1 MSLSLYD
8 LTGNFLA
15 LQEMMMDPDIDQE
28 MIQDTLEAMDGD
40 YEEKLENYGKII
52 TNLSVL
58 ATGIDEEEKRL
69 KAKKKTINNQIDRLK
84 KNIKESMIALDKK
97 KIKTELYSYTIR
109 DGVPSVVIDDTDKV
123 PTEFR
128 TPQPDKIDMDGIKR
142 LLKSS
147 DKDFNEYAHLKIG
160 DSSLLMR

>member
-15 LQEMMMDPDIDQE
+15 LQEMMMDPDIDPE
-28 MIQDTLEAMDGD
+28 MIQDTIDAMDGD
-40 YEEKLENYGKII
+40 YEEKLENYGKVI

-58 ATGIDEEEKRL
+58 AAGIDEEEKRL
-69 KAKKKTINNQIDRLK
+69 KARKKTINNQIDRLK
-84 KNIKESMIALDKK
+84 KNIKESMIALGKK
-97 KIKTELYSYTIR
+97 KVKTELYSYSIR
-109 DGVPSVVIDDTDKV
+109 DGVSSVVIDDADKI
-123 PTEFR
+123 PSKFR
-128 TPQPDKIDMDGIKR
+128 TPQPDMDGIKR

-160 DSSLLMR
+160 DPSLLMR

>member
-147 DKDFNEYAHLKIG
+147 DKDFNEYAHLRIG
-160 DSSLLMR
+160 DPSLLMK

>member
-1 MSLSLYD
+1 MGMSLYS

-15 LQEMMMDPDIDQE
+15 LQEMMMDPDIDPE
-28 MIQDTLEAMDGD
+28 VIQDTIEAMDGD
-40 YEEKLENYGKII
+40 YEEKLENYGKVI

-58 ATGIDEEEKRL
+58 AAGIDEEEKRL
-69 KAKKKTINNQIDRLK
+69 KARKKTINNQIDRLK

-97 KIKTELYSYTIR
+97 KVKTQLYSYTIK
-109 DGVPSVVIDDTDKV
+109 DGVPSIVIDDTDKV
-123 PTEFR
+123 PKEFR

-142 LLKSS
+142 LLKNS

-160 DSSLLMR
+160 EPSLLMK

>member
-1 MSLSLYD
+1 MGMSLYN

-15 LQEMMMDPDIDQE
+15 LQEMMMDPDVDPE
-28 MIQDTLEAMDGD
+28 VIQDTLDAMDGD
-40 YEEKLENYGKII
+40 YEEKLENYGKVI

-58 ATGIDEEEKRL
+58 AAGIEEEEKRL
-69 KAKKKTINNQIDRLK
+69 NARKKSIKNQIDRLK

-97 KIKTELYSYTIR
+97 KVKTELYSYTVR

-123 PTEFR
+123 PSEFR
-128 TPQPDKIDMDGIKR
+128 KPQPDKIDTDGIKR

-147 DKDFNEYAHLKIG
+147 DKDFNEYAHLRIG
-160 DSSLLMR
+160 EPSLLMK